1 MYTNNSLSSLLVLL
15 LLIIVISAPNFTTLS
30 AQKQV
35 VLSGILEDQGDPERW
50 KSLILPAI
58 KELKH
63 RHPDLDIQMNYT
75 TYPYNEMRD
84 RLISAAKNHTVVD
97 LVSLDQIWLGCRRGF
112 LAILRTIRKLGR
124 KMTGIRKLGWWF
136 LATRYMLSGHGRYQ
150 GLWCGKYAAK
160 SRVDQFYENLGRLYQ
175 AKETKCILRPEGIEA
190 CILLVQVIRLI

>member
-1 MYTNNSLSSLLVLL
+1 MLL

-30 AQKQV
+30 AQKQI

-63 RHPDLDIQMNYT
+63 RHQDLDIQMNYT

-97 LVSLDQIWLGCRRGF
+97 LVSLDQI
-112 LAILRTIRKLGR
+112 
-124 KMTGIRKLGWWF
+124 
-136 LATRYMLSGHGRYQ
+136 
-150 GLWCGKYAAK
+150 
-160 SRVDQFYENLGRLYQ
+160 
-175 AKETKCILRPEGIEA
+175 
-190 CILLVQVIRLI
+190 